1 MNQRK
6 LIASVAGSIL
16 VLSGVAVLQSSA
28 SAATSCEATATFQ
41 PWTESPGTG
50 GYTANLTVRNTG
62 DPITS
67 WTVTSTLPSG
77 QGFTQGWS
85 ANWTFSGGVVTATPL
100 DWNRNLG
107 TGVSTSIGYNGRWT
121 NSFVAP
127 TYTCTPGGGGPVNQL
142 PNVTL
147 TSPTAGQNFAAG
159 TPVPLAATASD
170 PDGTIANVAFLID
183 GVVVNTDTT
192 SPYSFSATN
201 LTAGNHTAA
210 ARATDNS
217 GGIRETPPVQF
228 SVGGGGTPSV
238 VFNPVS
244 TTVAEGGSQVVTVRL
259 SSNPTANVTVSLVR
273 TGDTNIT
280 VSPTSVAFTTTN
292 GTVPVNVTVSAAQ
305 DADNLNGTA
314 TITGSGTG
322 VTSGSLMVTEAD
334 DEPTGPDNRVNNPFA
349 GATGYNNPDWR
360 ARANSVSGGSRIA
373 NQPTGVW
380 MDRIAA
386 IAGGSGAMG
395 LRAHL
400 DEAVRQDA
408 ANGATALYIQVVIYN
423 LPGRDCSAL
432 ASNGELGP
440 NDLPRY
446 QAEYIDPIANLMGE
460 EQYRGLRIVTII
472 EIDSIPNLVTN
483 LNVAMCSTVN
493 SNGAYINGVGY
504 ALRRL
509 AQVPNVYN
517 YIDAAHH
524 GWIGWP
530 ANFGATATR
539 LAEAARASGSTPAN
553 VWGFITNTANYSALS
568 EPFINING
576 TINGQQVKSA
586 AWLSF
591 NDYNDE
597 LTFAAAFRQQLISA
611 GFNTGGGTDGIG
623 MLIDT
628 SRNGW
633 GNCVQAPCPALPNR
647 PTAASTS
654 TDLNTNVNQSRID
667 RRIHKG
673 NWCNQTGAGLGE
685 RPRANPATGI
695 DAYVWIKPP
704 GESDGS
710 SRLIPN
716 NEGKGWDQMCDER
729 YLGNER
735 NGNSASG
742 ALPDSPISGQWFP
755 AQFSQLM
762 ANAFPAL

>member
-6 LIASVAGSIL
+6 LIASVAGTLL

-28 SAATSCEATATFQ
+28 NAATSCTATATFS
-41 PWTESPGTG
+41 PWTESPTTG
-50 GYTANLTVRNTG
+50 GYTASITVNNTG

-67 WTVTSTLPSG
+67 WTITSTLPSG
-77 QGFTQGWS
+77 QSFTPAGWN
-85 ANWTFSGGVVTATPL
+85 ATYTTSGQTLTGASMTHNGT
-100 DWNRNLG
+100 LG
-107 TGVSTSIGYNGRWT
+107 TGVSTSGIGYNGRWT

-127 TYTCTPGGGGPVNQL
+127 TFSCTPGGGGQNNPA
-142 PNVTL
+142 PTVTL
-147 TSPTAGQNFAAG
+147 TSPTSGQTFAAG
-159 TPVPLAATASD
+159 APVPLAATASD
-170 PDGTIANVAFLID
+170 QNGTVASVAFLVD
-183 GVVVNTDTT
+183 GVVVNTDTV
-192 SPYSFSATN
+192 SPYSFSVTN
-201 LTAGNHTAA
+201 LTSGNHTAA
-210 ARATDNS
+210 ARATDNQ
-217 GGIRETPPVQF
+217 GAQATTPAVQF
-228 SVGGGGTPSV
+228 TVGGGTGTPSV

-244 TTVAEGGSQVVTVRL
+244 ATVAEGGSQPATVRL
-259 SSNPTANVTVSLVR
+259 STNPTANVTVSLVR
-273 TGDTNIT
+273 TGDANIT
-280 VSPTSVAFTTTN
+280 VTPTSVTFTPTN
-292 GTVPVNVTVSAAQ
+292 GTTPVNITVSAAQ
-305 DADNLNGTA
+305 DT
-314 TITGSGTG
+314 
-322 VTSGSLMVTEAD
+322 LMVTEAD

-360 ARANSVSGGSRIA
+360 ARVSSVSGGSRIA

-386 IAGGSGAMG
+386 IAGASGAMG

-400 DEAVRQDA
+400 EEAVRQDA
-408 ANGATALYIQVVIYN
+408 ANGANPLYIQIVIYD

-446 QAEYIDPIANLMGE
+446 QAEYIDPIAAILADPAFAA
-460 EQYRGLRIVTII
+460 LRIVTII

-483 LNVAMCSTVN
+483 LNVSMCATVN

-504 ALRRL
+504 ALRKL
-509 AQVPNVYN
+509 AAVPNVYN

-530 ANFGATATR
+530 ANFGATATK
-539 LAEAARASGSTPAN
+539 LAQAANASGSTPAN

-568 EPFINING
+568 EPFINVNG
-576 TINGQQVKSA
+576 TINGQQVKSST
-586 AWLSF
+586 WLSF

-597 LTFAAAFRQQLISA
+597 LTFAAAFRAELIRV
-611 GFNTGGGTDGIG
+611 GFNSGGTDGIG

-633 GNCVQAPCPALPNR
+633 GNCVQAPCEALPNR

-685 RPRANPATGI
+685 RPRANPASGI

-710 SRLIPN
+710 STEIPN
-716 NEGKGWDQMCDER
+716 NEGKGFDRMCDPT
-729 YLGNER
+729 YGGNER
-735 NGNSASG
+735 NGNSMSG
-742 ALPDSPISGQWFP
+742 ALPDAPISGQFFP
-755 AQFSQLM
+755 AQLTQLM